1 MKLRLY
7 CSRFEEPSAS
17 FQLITEDEVF
27 NLKHKESPFTY
38 AEVLQTLDEIAVL
51 AGIPHSCV
59 LPYSLECA
67 GEDGELQK
75 EFLYKTRHF
84 TS

>member
-1 MKLRLY
+1 MKLRLF
-7 CSRFEEPSAS
+7 CDRNTEPSTS

-38 AEVLQTLDEIAVL
+38 AEVLQILDELVTLVGSPCSYIM
-51 AGIPHSCV
+51 
-59 LPYSLECA
+59 PYSVECA
-67 GEDGELQK
+67 GEDCELQR
-75 EFLYKTRHF
+75 EFLYKTRHY